1 MTKEEVLKKIFGYDS
16 FNNGQEETI
25 DAVLQGHDVLA
36 MLPTGTGKSLCY
48 QLPAYLSKGSVLIVS
63 PLISLMQDQVEQL
76 QILGERRVIAIN
88 SFLNRTM
95 REKVLRQ
102 LNRYRFIY
110 MSPEMLGMR
119 NIIDHLK
126 QIKISLFVIDEAH
139 CISQWGY
146 DFRPDYLNLG
156 KIRKSIDDP
165 PTLALTATAQPEV
178 REDIKQ
184 LLQLNKPKEY
194 VYSIDRPNISMVVE
208 RYDHFTEKKQRLLD
222 LVRNF
227 QRPGI
232 IYFSS
237 KRLTEEFVE
246 FFQQNGITKVA
257 AYHGAIDQE
266 QRILIQKQFLH
277 DQLEVVCATSA
288 FGMGINKK
296 NIRFVIHYHM
306 PGQMESY
313 IQEIGR
319 AGRDGQASI
328 ALLLYAS
335 GDEMLPIRLIEQE
348 LPEDWQINAYE
359 QLTDLN
365 DTTKIMAELKL
376 TETQLRFLEYYSS
389 VFCDNPD
396 RAGKVIEIKNTRRQL
411 KMSKLWEMS
420 NWIHAKE
427 CRRKKALTY
436 FQEIEHSSPKLC
448 CDICQVELTDPFFTS
463 KKEEDLD
470 NRQSWEWRLQ
480 KILLEK

>member
-1 MTKEEVLKKIFGYDS
+1 MTKKEILNKIFGYDT
-16 FNNGQEETI
+16 FNKGQEEII

-48 QLPAYLSKGSVLIVS
+48 QLPAYLLEGSVLIVS

-76 QILGERRVIAIN
+76 QILGERKVVAIN
-88 SFLNRTM
+88 SFLNGRM
-95 REKVLRQ
+95 REKALRQ
-102 LNRYRFIY
+102 LNKYRFIY
-110 MSPEMLGMR
+110 LSPEMLGMKSILDR
-119 NIIDHLK
+119 LK

-146 DFRPDYLNLG
+146 DFRTDYLNLG
-156 KIRKSIDDP
+156 KIRLSIGKP

-184 LLQLNKPKEY
+184 LLRFNNPKEY

-208 RYDHFTEKKQRLLD
+208 KYDHYEEKKKRLLE

-227 QRPGI
+227 KKPGI

-237 KRLTEEFVE
+237 KRLTEEFVD
-246 FFQQNGITKVA
+246 FLQLNGIRNVA
-257 AYHGAIDQE
+257 AYHGGINQE
-266 QRILIQKQFLH
+266 QRILIQQQFLCG
-277 DQLEVVCATSA
+277 QLDVVCATSA

-319 AGRDGQASI
+319 AGRDGQESI

-348 LPEDWQINAYE
+348 LPDDWQINAYE
-359 QLTDLN
+359 SLTNVKDVG
-365 DTTKIMAELKL
+365 KMMAELKI
-376 TETQLRFLEYYSS
+376 TETQLRFLEYYFSA
-389 VFCDNPD
+389 FRDHPEK
-396 RAGKVIEIKNTRRQL
+396 AGKVIDIKNARKQL
-411 KMSKLWEMS
+411 KLSKLWEMS
-420 NWIHAKE
+420 NWVNSKE
-427 CRRKKALTY
+427 CRRKQALTY
-436 FQEIEHSSPKLC
+436 FQETDQPSPHIC
-448 CDICQVELTDPFFTS
+448 CDICQVDLTYYFTG
-463 KKEEDLD
+463 KKEKHKD
-470 NRQSWEWRLQ
+470 NKQSWEWRLQ